1 MGFLTKIASA
11 TIKTVLTPVAIV
23 ADVVTIMSD
32 SESSVTEDLLTSAL
46 KDVKESVNDL
56 SEGDII

>member
-1 MGFLTKIASA
+1 MGFLKKIASA